1 MKHFI
6 FIVIILPTIYI
17 AYRLEG
23 AINFFN
29 LGTFLQAFVPLLV
42 LSLIFLNK
50 NLAYIFNISFSE
62 ESQQNNKE
70 YIKCLDVVKD
80 IQRLSIYLSI
90 IYWLIYI
97 ILPLYRIGYLQELT
111 PFTTAFRIT
120 LYLCLFNFLILLPLE
135 AKLKIKLASEE

>member
-17 AYRLEG
+17 AHRLEG

-29 LGTFLQAFVPLLV
+29 LGTFLQAFIPLLV

-97 ILPLYRIGYLQELT
+97 ILPLYAISNPSVDST
-111 PFTTAFRIT
+111 IT
-120 LYLCLFNFLILLPLE
+120 FSSPVLRL
-135 AKLKIKLASEE
+135 